1 MCLVLE
7 VTFLFFAGL
16 SLFSAYRRINISFDA
31 MVTGRAESLLF
42 DSGTSL
48 LMSTFPAI
56 QMPSSPRWA
65 LLALFS
71 SSLLS
76 PCGRRAQIPGPELG
90 FSFLETLLEM
100 MSVWKL
106 HSLSHTLSPRI
117 ASLGAAFPFRSVT
130 QRLSPLTSCQLHG
143 ALFLACR
150 AAAWCIHWFRCF
162 ERFSVSLDRMEED
175 CGTSFLELK
184 DQVMLRYA
192 WFFVSLHHISDFW
205 FPYHCHISS
214 FHWPPSWFLPH
225 LHSNCTVYLIFFLKT
240 TLNGFCFFKFNFV
253 LNSGIC

>member
-16 SLFSAYRRINISFDA
+16 SLFSAYWRINISFDA

-56 QMPSSPRWA
+56 QMPSSPHWA

-90 FSFLETLLEM
+90 FSFLETCVGNDERLEAPQPFTHPLPQDCLAGGCLSLQECRLAGGCLSLQECHPAALSTYLLPAARGF
-100 MSVWKL
+100 VFGLVLAAGPL
-106 HSLSHTLSPRI
+106 HD
-117 ASLGAAFPFRSVT
+117 AFTGF
-130 QRLSPLTSCQLHG
+130 G
-143 ALFLACR
+143 ALRGSLFLWTGQR
-150 AAAWCIHWFRCF
+150 
-162 ERFSVSLDRMEED
+162 
-175 CGTSFLELK
+175 K
-184 DQVMLRYA
+184 
-192 WFFVSLHHISDFW
+192 
-205 FPYHCHISS
+205 
-214 FHWPPSWFLPH
+214 
-225 LHSNCTVYLIFFLKT
+225 TVAQA
-240 TLNGFCFFKFNFV
+240 
-253 LNSGIC
+253 S